1 MTARPYR
8 FGAPV
13 ARDPVLHELP
23 PLRFPDQLI
32 TIQLWLR
39 CDDEGAWRARLLFVD
54 AAGQSRETAEIFCA
68 PSEAE
73 LWDAVRTLPQHHLR
87 ALYQSLA

>member
-13 ARDPVLHELP
+13 AQDPVVHELS
-23 PLRFPDQLI
+23 PLRFPNHLI
-32 TIQLWLR
+32 TIQLRLR
-39 CDDEGAWRARLLFVD
+39 CDDDGAWRARLLFLD
-54 AAGQSRETAEIFCA
+54 AAGDTRETAEIFCA

-73 LWDAVRTLPQHHLR
+73 LWEAVRTLPEHHLR
-87 ALYQSLA
+87 ALYLSLA

>member
-13 ARDPVLHELP
+13 AREPVLHEHP
-23 PLRFPDQLI
+23 PLRFPDRLI
-32 TIQLWLR
+32 VIHLSLR
-39 CDDEGAWRARLLFVD
+39 CDDEGMWRGRLLFTEPE
-54 AAGQSRETAEIFCA
+54 GGTRETAEIFCS

-73 LWDAVRTLPQHHLR
+73 FWEAVRTLPSYQLR
-87 ALYQSLA
+87 ALYLSLA